1 MEKPDG
7 KHRMHSAFFKSK
19 TNIGFLVVIALL
31 TAALIWQQCEIVDL
45 QSRMMTQEAGEY
57 GRHIGSLYWHAETTD
72 EKLREIGK
80 DIYRLQRHSAKHDWA
95 LQEKNW

>member
-1 MEKPDG
+1 MEKRDG
-7 KHRMHSAFFKSK
+7 KRAPLGTFFESK
-19 TNIGFLVVIALL
+19 TNVGFLIVIVLL

-57 GRHIGSLYWHAETTD
+57 GKHIGSLYWHAETTD